1 MCVLCFKGFES
12 ESILETV
19 LLSLFCSITGS
30 NVPTLFFLGSTVLC
44 PCLRWS
50 NKSQVCC
57 VLRMHTEAKKSAL
70 SRPSWGFAKSNHVLQ
85 QEDGLYCIEYTRSR
99 FSLLLNCR
107 KKLRIPMPSSNSRS
121 GVPTTR
127 NILTIQDT
135 NRHNRYAPAINH
147 ATNATRT

>member
-1 MCVLCFKGFES
+1 MSCVSKALNPKASWKPCFYPFS
-12 ESILETV
+12 AA
-19 LLSLFCSITGS
+19 LLGQKCQ
-30 NVPTLFFLGSTVLC
+30 LFFLGSTVLC

-85 QEDGLYCIEYTRSR
+85 QEDGLYCIEYTRRR

-107 KKLRIPMPSSNSRS
+107 NKLRIPMPSSNSQS
-121 GVPTTR
+121 GVSTTR